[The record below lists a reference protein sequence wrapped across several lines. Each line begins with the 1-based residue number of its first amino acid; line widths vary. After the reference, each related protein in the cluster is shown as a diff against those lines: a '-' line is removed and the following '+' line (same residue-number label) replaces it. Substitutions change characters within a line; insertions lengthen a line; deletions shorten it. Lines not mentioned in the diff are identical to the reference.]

1 MKEKKTL
8 WQNNCIVCFLVPR
21 AGFRPLT
28 VKNCGQSDKL
38 KIGEAEEVVG
48 QAHRTRSNQDSQGH
62 QAIGMSYRKQTKYLL
77 VLRSRYILLIGSFSS
92 TNIDTS

>member
-28 VKNCGQSDKL
+28 VKNSGQSDKL

-77 VLRSRYILLIGSFSS
+77 EYLC
-92 TNIDTS
+92 